1 MKERRTPLTGCAPF
15 VCPARKRKPVTHV
28 HSCNSGA
35 SIRQLSIGV
44 AYGSEPR
51 QVQAV
56 LLKLARDNSDVLK
69 TPEPFVT
76 LDEFAPASINF
87 TLYAYIGDITQT
99 GSVSH
104 AAIDDDPHSVR

>member
-1 MKERRTPLTGCAPF
+1 M
-15 VCPARKRKPVTHV
+15 
-28 HSCNSGA
+28 
-35 SIRQLSIGV
+35 
-44 AYGSEPR
+44 
-51 QVQAV
+51 

-99 GSVSH
+99 GSVRTQLSMMILT
-104 AAIDDDPHSVR
+104 AFAEAGIVRSLPKASVGDWRDRPLCRSLFFLGRDVCFWM

>member
-1 MKERRTPLTGCAPF
+1 M
-15 VCPARKRKPVTHV
+15 
-28 HSCNSGA
+28 
-35 SIRQLSIGV
+35 
-44 AYGSEPR
+44 
-51 QVQAV
+51 

-99 GSVSH
+99 GSVRTQLSMMILTAFAEAGIVIPFGQTDVAVRKMDWLRDIIAECTSLPVERHPGNGNRTPSH
-104 AAIDDDPHSVR
+104 VMAK

>member
-1 MKERRTPLTGCAPF
+1 M
-15 VCPARKRKPVTHV
+15 
-28 HSCNSGA
+28 
-35 SIRQLSIGV
+35 
-44 AYGSEPR
+44 
-51 QVQAV
+51 

-99 GSVSH
+99 GSVRTQLSMMILTAFAVAGIVIPFGQTDVTVRKMDWLRDIIAECTSLPVERHRNGSRTPSH
-104 AAIDDDPHSVR
+104 VMSK